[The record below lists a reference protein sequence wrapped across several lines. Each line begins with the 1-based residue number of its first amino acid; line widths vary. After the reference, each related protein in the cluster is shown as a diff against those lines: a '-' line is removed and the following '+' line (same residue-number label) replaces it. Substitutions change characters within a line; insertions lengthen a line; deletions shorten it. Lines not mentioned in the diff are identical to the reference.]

1 MERGLAGSWVGCWPK
16 KVNQMCKVQC
26 EVKKSA
32 AIPQIT
38 VIHRHGA
45 VGLELKH
52 QQTYTPQW
60 RPINMVETCQEEYEE
75 RNSTEEELW

>member
-1 MERGLAGSWVGCWPK
+1 MSLVSALAK
-16 KVNQMCKVQC
+16 IIIRNQMCKDQC

-32 AIPQIT
+32 AIPRIT
-38 VIHRHGA
+38 VMHRHGA

-52 QQTYTPQW
+52 QQAYTPQW
-60 RPINMVETCQEEYEE
+60 HPINTVETCQEEYEE